1 MRLKGDD
8 RQFMLI
14 LGLNMFHAD
23 ASAAIVLDGEVKFA
37 IAEERLNRRKHFGG
51 FPALAVKACLDAV
64 GAKISD
70 IDHVAVGQDSDANL
84 AKKVQYALANPAKI
98 PNFIRL
104 RQRKEAMRDVRSLL
118 AQALDVDSSQLRF
131 QEHHLEHHIAH
142 IASAYYCSPW
152 EKAAGF
158 SYDGS
163 GDFVSTMMARCEG
176 NEIEVIDRVFLPHS
190 LGSVYTMICE
200 FIGYT
205 QYGDE
210 GKVMGLAPYGKPTYT
225 DEIRKIVSPKN
236 GGFQLDLGYFKPLGS
251 NQGMQVLPDGTVQ
264 LARHFSERME
274 KLFGEPRR
282 QHAEITQRDMDLAF
296 ALQHRFE
303 EVFFHL
309 LNDLHRSVPVEDL
322 AMAGGCALNSVA
334 NGKIFDETPFR
345 RTYIQPAAGD
355 EGLAIGAALHTYHS
369 VLKQPRRHELK
380 NSYLGP
386 EFSEVRI
393 QSALRNAGLE
403 GKKLERLA
411 FLEAVADQIA
421 AGNVVGWF
429 QGRMEWGPRALGNR
443 SIVAHP
449 GLPNMK
455 DILNARIKH
464 REWFRPFAPSILADY
479 QHEYFEHDHP
489 SPFMLHV
496 YKIYPEKRKELCAV
510 NHVDDTGRLQTVTRE
525 ENPLYYD
532 LISAFHRKTGI
543 PVILNTS
550 FNENEPIVCT
560 PEEAIDCFQR
570 TRMDV
575 LAIGPYMVVK
585 PEKDREE
592 VVVSAQQERS

>member
-1 MRLKGDD
+1 
-8 RQFMLI
+8 MLI

-23 ASAAIVLDGEVKFA
+23 ASAAIVVDGEVKFA
-37 IAEERLNRRKHFGG
+37 VAEERLNRHKHFGG

-70 IDHVAVGQDSDANL
+70 VEHVAVGQDSDANL
-84 AKKVQYALANPAKI
+84 TKKLQYALANPSKI
-98 PNFIRL
+98 LNFIRL
-104 RQRKEAMRDVRSLL
+104 RQRKEAIRDVRSLL
-118 AQALDVDSSQLRF
+118 ANALEIDAGQLHF

-176 NEIEVIDRVFLPHS
+176 NEIEVLDRVFLPHS
-190 LGSVYTMICE
+190 LGSVYTMVCE
-200 FIGYT
+200 FIGYSK
-205 QYGDE
+205 YGDE
-210 GKVMGLAPYGKPTYT
+210 GKVMGLAPYGKDTYC
-225 DEIRKIVSPKN
+225 EQISRIVAATEN
-236 GGFQLDLGYFKPLGS
+236 GFQLDLDYFKPLGS

-264 LARHFSERME
+264 LARHFSDRME
-274 KLFGEPRR
+274 KIFGQPR
-282 QHAEITQRDMDLAF
+282 QSSTEITQRDMDLAY
-296 ALQHRFE
+296 AVQHRFE
-303 EVFFHL
+303 EIFFHL
-309 LNDLHRSVPVEDL
+309 LNGLHRRVPVDDL

-334 NGKIFDETPFR
+334 NGKLFDRTPFR
-345 RTYIQPAAGD
+345 HTYIQPAAGD

-380 NSYLGP
+380 HSYLGP
-386 EFSEVRI
+386 EFSESSI
-393 QSALRNAGLE
+393 NSALQRAGLE
-403 GKKLERLA
+403 SRKLERAAL
-411 FLEAVADQIA
+411 LEAVAEQIA

-429 QGRMEWGPRALGNR
+429 QGRTEWGPRALGNR

-449 GLPNMK
+449 GLPDMK
-455 DILNARIKH
+455 EVLNSRIKH
-464 REWFRPFAPSILADY
+464 REWFRPFAPSIMAEH

-496 YKIYPEKRKELCAV
+496 YKIRPEKRQALCAV
-510 NHVDDTGRLQTVTRE
+510 NHIDDTGRLQTVTRE
-525 ENPLYYD
+525 ENAMYYD
-532 LISAFHRKTGI
+532 LISAFYRKTGI
-543 PVILNTS
+543 PVVLNTS

-560 PEEAIDCFQR
+560 PEEAIDCFKR

-575 LAIGPYMVVK
+575 LAIGPFLVVK
-585 PEKDREE
+585 SGVKDPELASS
-592 VVVSAQQERS
+592 SAEKQG